1 MTKIDFSI
9 IKNKI
14 SDPLK
19 ELNSDL
25 FTKFQNTFT
34 SLNHHSPSS
43 ALLPEGFYVFSRIIC
58 NQQMRRG
65 FEINSNMKAGVAIND
80 IVQFVYADTMWS
92 FHPNLKKLAPH
103 KNIKLSK
110 DEAIAKAMETFKEYE
125 PCDDKDRE
133 KKEHFLET
141 IPQTAQQA
149 FNAFESIGILT
160 GKNIIAEDSI
170 NFQDD
175 RLVLP
180 LVGRS
185 DVSFQNKIQ
194 FADFNA
200 SERSVAA
207 SSSNDAPFLSI
218 CELKTSWAR
227 PGKIK
232 KCGNR
237 SFSSPRLVTS
247 PSRPHL
253 QQLSFY
259 HHVLKAKH
267 KLVYPF
273 LIYAV
278 ADGFK
283 VFTKD
288 NCGDLETANL
298 NNYFEQLIQKCIRI
312 ERLLAR
318 HIDLEEPEMIIS
330 EIIKDV
336 DPGFDHPFYWKIGYE
351 YLSKAKKIWSNK

>member
-1 MTKIDFSI
+1 MI

-25 FTKFQNTFT
+25 FTKFQETFT
-34 SLNHHSPSS
+34 GLNHHSPSS
-43 ALLPEGFYVFSRIIC
+43 ALLPEGFFVFTRIIC
-58 NQQMRRG
+58 NQEDRRN
-65 FEINSNMKAGVAIND
+65 FKINSNMKAGVAVND
-80 IVQFVYADTMWS
+80 IIQYVYADTMWS
-92 FHPNLKKLAPH
+92 FNPNQKKLAPH

-110 DEAIAKAMETFKEYE
+110 EAAIAKAMETFKEYE

-133 KKEHFLET
+133 KKEHYLET

-149 FNAFESIGILT
+149 FNAFESIGVLN

-175 RLVLP
+175 RLALP
-180 LVGRS
+180 QVGRS
-185 DVSFQNKIQ
+185 DLHFQTKIQ
-194 FADFNA
+194 STDVNA

-207 SSSNDAPFLSI
+207 TSASYSDAMFLSI

-237 SFSSPRLVTS
+237 SFSSPRLVAS

-253 QQLSFY
+253 HQLSFY
-259 HHVLKAKH
+259 HHVLEGKH

-288 NCGDLETANL
+288 NCTDLEPGNL
-298 NNYFEQLIQKCIRI
+298 KNYYEQLIQKCIRI

-318 HIDLEEPEMIIS
+318 HIDLEEPEMVIS

-336 DPGFDHPFYWKIGYE
+336 DPGFDHPFYWNIGYE
-351 YLSKAKKIWSNK
+351 YLSRAKKIWSTK